1 MNSSDKITQIIN
13 FVQNNDWIVQVFF
26 IVLISLTLS
35 YISRRTLR
43 KIEIRLQKTDNPWDD
58 LLIRSLQKPVA
69 WMIWLLGLTFA
80 ADVVHEQSGATI
92 FEAVGPIRD
101 VGVILILTMIVLN
114 MISGTQQVLITSTRE
129 GEEKSFDAHTVDAI
143 SKLIRISVI
152 ITSGLV
158 VLQTLGYS
166 VSGVLAFGG
175 IGGIA
180 IGFAAKDLLS
190 NFFGGLMIYL
200 DRPFKV
206 GDWIRSTDRDIEGT
220 VEHIGWRLTR
230 VRTFD
235 KRPLYIPNS
244 VFSTISVENPSRMT
258 NRRIYETIGIRYQDA
273 AKMDAIVS
281 DVKQMLLAHPEIDTS
296 TTMIVN
302 FVKFSA
308 SSIDFFVYTFTK
320 TTDWIQFH
328 QIKQDVLLKIMEIID
343 AHGAEIAFPTS
354 TLHVKSMPEPLL
366 PTEGVQS

>member
-1 MNSSDKITQIIN
+1 MNSNDQISQILH
-13 FVQNNDWIVQVFF
+13 FVQNNDWIVQVFVIVFASLSLSF
-26 IVLISLTLS
+26 IA
-35 YISRRTLR
+35 RRTIH
-43 KIEIRLQKTDNPWDD
+43 KIEIRMQKTSNPWDD
-58 LLIRSLQKPVA
+58 LLTRSIQKPVA
-69 WMIWLLGLTFA
+69 WLIWLLGLAFA

-101 VGVILILTMIVLN
+101 VGVILILTMILLN
-114 MISGTQQVLITSTRE
+114 LISGTQQVLITSTKE
-129 GEEKSFDAHTVDAI
+129 GEEKNFDAHTVDAI
-143 SKLIRISVI
+143 SKLIRVSVI
-152 ITSGLV
+152 ITSSLV

-166 VSGVLAFGG
+166 ISGVLAFGG

-200 DRPFKV
+200 DRPFKI

-273 AKMDAIVS
+273 AKMDDIVK
-281 DVKQMLLAHPEIDTS
+281 DVKQMLLDHPEIDTRA
-296 TTMIVN
+296 TLIVN
-302 FVKFSA
+302 FVSFSA

-320 TTDWIQFH
+320 TTEWVRFH
-328 QIKQDVLLKIMEIID
+328 EIKQDVLLKIMNIID
-343 AHGAEIAFPTS
+343 DHGAEIAFPTS
-354 TLHVKSMPEPLL
+354 TLHVKSMPESL
-366 PTEGVQS
+366 PGQLGVQS